1 VVVGEKLRNLEGKAH
16 VSELDVT
23 SMVSI
28 NTFKL
33 KVGDAPVDVLLNIAG
48 EVCPGRQTTAH
59 LTILPG
65 VMAPKEQDGLTTT
78 THSVLEKTFA
88 VNTYGPLLLTQAL
101 LPNILKASSPKIGN
115 MVSSTTMEPLS
126 NFLMRMQSSRVGS
139 IADNSSGGSY
149 AYRASKAALNSIG
162 KSMAVDL
169 KEKGVTVIMMHPG
182 YVKTALDTSGYTH
195 SLPEAVEPEEAA
207 SKLWKVLKSKNI
219 EDTGTFWHREG
230 QELPW

>member
-1 VVVGEKLRNLEGKAH
+1 
-16 VSELDVT
+16 
-23 SMVSI
+23 
-28 NTFKL
+28 
-33 KVGDAPVDVLLNIAG
+33 
-48 EVCPGRQTTAH
+48 
-59 LTILPG
+59 
-65 VMAPKEQDGLTTT
+65 MAPKEQDSLTTT
-78 THSVLEKTFA
+78 NHAVLEKTFA

-115 MVSSTTMEPLS
+115 MVSSATMEQLS
-126 NFLMRMQSSRVGS
+126 NFLIRMQSSRVGS

-162 KSMAVDL
+162 KSMAMDL

-182 YVKTALDTSGYTH
+182 YVKTALDTFGHTH

-207 SKLWKVLKSKNI
+207 SKLWKVLKSKTI

-230 QELPW
+230 HELPW

>member
-1 VVVGEKLRNLEGKAH
+1 MLVGLSSKTD
-16 VSELDVT
+16 S
-23 SMVSI
+23 S
-28 NTFKL
+28 
-33 KVGDAPVDVLLNIAG
+33 P
-48 EVCPGRQTTAH
+48 
-59 LTILPG
+59 LTISPG
-65 VMAPKEQDGLTTT
+65 VMAPKEQDSLTTT
-78 THSVLEKTFA
+78 HPSVLEKTFA
-88 VNTYGPLLLTQAL
+88 VNAYGPLLLTQAL

-115 MVSSTTMEPLS
+115 MVSSATMEQLS
-126 NFLMRMQSSRVGS
+126 NFLMPMQSSRVGS

-162 KSMAVDL
+162 KSMAMDL

-182 YVKTALDTSGYTH
+182 YVKTALDTSGHTH

-207 SKLWKVLKSKNI
+207 SKLWKVLKSKKI